1 MSYPVQVPRLLS
13 HKAKE
18 KREEWL
24 WDGYMFSDSGCH
36 ETWGA
41 LRIHDRKE
49 LDYPEVPKA
58 GETAVEQESQF
69 LTERDQQLSPLE
81 SSLASRWPGSGA
93 GVIRVT
99 EGPTGFQV
107 DL

>member
-1 MSYPVQVPRLLS
+1 
-13 HKAKE
+13 
-18 KREEWL
+18 
-24 WDGYMFSDSGCH
+24 MFSDSGCH

-41 LRIHDRKE
+41 LRIRDRKE

-69 LTERDQQLSPLE
+69 LTECDQQLSPLE

-93 GVIRVT
+93 GIIRVT

>member
-1 MSYPVQVPRLLS
+1 
-13 HKAKE
+13 
-18 KREEWL
+18 
-24 WDGYMFSDSGCH
+24 MFSDSGRH

-49 LDYPEVPKA
+49 LDYTEVSKA
-58 GETAVEQESQF
+58 GETAVEQSQF
-69 LTERDQQLSPLE
+69 LIELDQQLSPLE